1 MAAVWNDK
9 EVVRSYTPITLDDT
23 KGYFELLVKTY
34 PSGNASRYLDSLQ
47 LGQKARFKGPKGK
60 FLYSR
65 NMARE
70 LGMIAGGT
78 GITPIMQVI
87 KAVLRD
93 PEDKT
98 KMSLVFGNLTEDDIL
113 LYDELRELAA
123 RNPDRFRVFFVV
135 NEVSRFSVFTC
146 LLYCKQT
153 N

>member
-1 MAAVWNDK
+1 MGAIWNDK
-9 EVVRSYTPITLDDT
+9 EVIRSYTPITLDDT

-34 PSGNASRYLDSLQ
+34 AEGNASRYLDSLKV
-47 LGQKARFKGPKGK
+47 GDKARFKGPKGR

-93 PEDKT
+93 PLDQT
-98 KMSLVFGNLTEDDIL
+98 KMSLVFANLSEADIL
-113 LYDELRELAA
+113 LYDELKELASS
-123 RNPDRFRVFFVV
+123 NSDRFKVHFVV
-135 NEVSRFSVFTC
+135 NEVIKRDLKITI
-146 LLYCKQT
+146 
-153 N
+153 